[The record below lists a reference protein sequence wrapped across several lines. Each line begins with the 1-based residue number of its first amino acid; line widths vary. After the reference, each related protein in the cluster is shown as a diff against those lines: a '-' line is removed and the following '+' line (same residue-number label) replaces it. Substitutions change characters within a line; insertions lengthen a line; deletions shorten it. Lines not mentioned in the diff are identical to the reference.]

1 MINYEKIPHI
11 AVIEDEEDIR
21 EEIVEELISIG
32 YHVTGFPSGASAL
45 KAMPSQKPDLIVCD
59 VMMPGLSGYEV
70 LAVIRQDHPLLD
82 SIPFIF
88 LTALDDRESLLKGLR
103 SGADDFLTKP
113 VDFDILDAAIRSKL
127 SAVSRILNSSK
138 VEIDSAAS
146 PPAHLSPRETE
157 VLKLL
162 ALGMSVSEI
171 AEILQIASNT
181 AGQYKKSIYS
191 KLNIKNRSGATMEAV
206 RRNLV
211 SVQS

>member
-1 MINYEKIPHI
+1 MCVRAPHI
-11 AVIEDEEDIR
+11 AVIEDEADLR

-32 YHVTGFPSGASAL
+32 YRVTGYSSGAAAL
-45 KAMPSQKPDLIVCD
+45 ETIPYQRPDLILCD

-70 LAVIRQDHPLLD
+70 LASLRQCHPLLD

-113 VDFDILDAAIRSKL
+113 VDFDILDAAIRSKIA
-127 SAVSRILNSSK
+127 AVCRILKSSRG
-138 VEIDSAAS
+138 EGDTEEST
-146 PPAHLSPRETE
+146 PAHLSPRETE

-171 AEILQIASNT
+171 AEALQIAINT

-211 SVQS
+211 SVQI